1 MRIKDQDYMKGC
13 VFMPFKEINV
23 KSVIEKQCENN
34 SEFKKAWDASQME
47 YALIGQLIAIRKQKE
62 LSQGDLAAK
71 LDKTQQTIS
80 RIENR
85 SVNPSLK
92 MVCSM
97 ADSLGYELKLVPKS

>member
-1 MRIKDQDYMKGC
+1 MKGC
-13 VFMPFKEINV
+13 VFMPFKEVNV
-23 KSVIEKQCENN
+23 KTAIKEQCEKS
-34 SEFKKAWDASQME
+34 SEFKAAWESSQME

-62 LSQGDLAAK
+62 LSQGDLAEK
-71 LDKTQQTIS
+71 IDKTQQTIS

-92 MVCSM
+92 MICSM